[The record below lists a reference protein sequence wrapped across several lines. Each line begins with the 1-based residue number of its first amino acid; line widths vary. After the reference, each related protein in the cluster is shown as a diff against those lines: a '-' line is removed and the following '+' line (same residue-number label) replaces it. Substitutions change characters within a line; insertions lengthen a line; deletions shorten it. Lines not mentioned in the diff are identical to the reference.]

1 MQLPSPAGW
10 SQKRRCGQVE
20 EMDRWDT
27 SSDEHLLLAT
37 RRDPEAFGAF
47 YRRHE
52 AAVLRF
58 FFQRVRDAE
67 LATDLTAETF
77 AAALLA
83 SRRFRRRA
91 EPAEAWLFGIAR
103 KTLAASLRRKR
114 VAARARRRLELPSLQ
129 LTEEVLER
137 VAALADPALALV
149 DDLPEAQRKA
159 LQARVVEERDYPE
172 IARELRCSEAV
183 VRKRVSRALSTLRD
197 QAGEGST

>member
-1 MQLPSPAGW
+1 
-10 SQKRRCGQVE
+10 
-20 EMDRWDT
+20 MDRWDT

-58 FFQRVRDAE
+58 FLQRIRDAE

-91 EPAEAWLFGIAR
+91 EPAEAWLFGVAR

-129 LTEEVLER
+129 LTDDVLER
-137 VAALADPALALV
+137 VAALADPAVALV
-149 DDLPEAQRKA
+149 DDLPDAQREA

-183 VRKRVSRALSTLRD
+183 VRKRVSRALSTVRD
-197 QAGEGST
+197 QAGQGST

>member
-1 MQLPSPAGW
+1 
-10 SQKRRCGQVE
+10 
-20 EMDRWDT
+20 MDRWDS
-27 SSDEHLLLAT
+27 SSDENLLLAT

-58 FFQRVRDAE
+58 FMRRVRNAE
-67 LATDLTAETF
+67 LAADLTAETF

-83 SRRFRRRA
+83 SRRFRRRG

-114 VAARARRRLELPSLQ
+114 VAARARRKLELPP
-129 LTEEVLER
+129 LTLTDEVLER
-137 VAALADPALALV
+137 VAALADPALSLV
-149 DDLPEAQRKA
+149 ADLPEAQREA